1 MANPDILLQDVIS
14 TAKSAG
20 SFIRDE
26 LNKLSSSDVETKGHH
41 DYVTYVDKS
50 AEKQIVEG
58 LQLLLPEAGFIVE
71 ENTISKQ
78 GDVYNWVVDPLDGTT
93 NFIHGIPVFSVSIAL
108 MHHDEVILGVV
119 YEVNLD
125 ECFSAAKG
133 RGAFLNGM
141 PIHVSTSRTLKDS
154 LLATGFPYH
163 DYSRM
168 DSFMEFFRWCMEN
181 THGLRRL
188 GSAAVDLAYVAC
200 GRFEGFYEYGLNAWD
215 VAAGCLIV
223 KEAGGQVSDF
233 KGKDNYLFGREL
245 LASNNN
251 IYNEFLAQIQQA
263 FNHQRYLGIDNP

>member
-1 MANPDILLQDVIS
+1 MTDPDKLLEKVIT

-26 LNKLSSSDVETKGHH
+26 LNKLKSSDIETKGKH
-41 DYVTYVDKS
+41 DYVTYVDKK
-50 AEKQIVEG
+50 AEGQIVKD

-78 GDVYNWVVDPLDGTT
+78 GDAYNWVVDPLDGTT
-93 NFIHGIPVFSVSIAL
+93 NFIHGIPVYSVSIAL
-108 MHHDEVILGVV
+108 MHHKEVILGVV
-119 YEVNLD
+119 YEVNRD
-125 ECFSAAKG
+125 ECFAAAKNN
-133 RGAFLNGM
+133 GAFLNGK
-141 PIHVSTSRTLKDS
+141 PIHVSKAAALKNS

-223 KEAGGQVSDF
+223 KEAGGTVSDF
-233 KGKDNYLFGREL
+233 KGTDDYLFGKEL
-245 LASNNN
+245 LASNNK

-263 FNHQRYLGIDNP
+263 FNHQPKTHNS